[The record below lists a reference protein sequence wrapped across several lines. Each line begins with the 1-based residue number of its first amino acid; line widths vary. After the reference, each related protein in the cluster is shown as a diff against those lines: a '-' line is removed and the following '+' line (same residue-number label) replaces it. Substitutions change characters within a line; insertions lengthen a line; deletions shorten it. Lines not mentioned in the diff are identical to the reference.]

1 MALNKFSKA
10 VTQDPTQPAAQAML
24 HAIGMT
30 DEDFEKPLIGIAS
43 TGYEGNPCNMHLN
56 ELAQDIKVG
65 VNAQSLVGLVFN
77 TIGVSDG
84 ISMGT
89 PGMRF
94 SLPSRDIIAD
104 SVETVVQAM
113 SYDGVVTVVG
123 CDKNMPGALMAL
135 LRLNRPAIL
144 VYGGTIA
151 AGCHNDKELD
161 VVSAFEAW
169 GEKVA
174 GTIDE
179 KEYKSVIRKACPG
192 AGACGGMYTANTM
205 ASAIEACGMALPYN
219 ASNPAV
225 SRDKKEEC
233 DELGAYLKNLL
244 EKDLKPSD
252 IVTRKS
258 LENALRLIAVLGG
271 STNAVLHF
279 LAIAKAA
286 NIELNLDDFQKISD
300 TTPFLA
306 DLKPSGK
313 YLMKDLH
320 QVGGVPAVLK
330 YMLNQGMLH
339 GDCMTVT
346 GKTLAENLAKVPDL
360 TEGQTVIRPIEEP
373 IKPTGHI
380 RILKGNLAQQ
390 GSVAKITG
398 KEGLLFQGP
407 ARVFDGE
414 YAANQGIKD
423 GKVQAGEVVVI
434 RYEGPKGGPGMP
446 EMLKPTAA
454 IMGAGLGKSVALI
467 TDGRFSGGTHG
478 FVVGHIVPEAQ
489 EGGTIGLLKDGD
501 QITIDAEKNTLS
513 VDLSEAELAERKAA
527 WKKPPYKFEQGVL
540 YKYIKS
546 VATASEGCVTD
557 SD

>member
-1 MALNKFSKA
+1 MALNKYSKA

-30 DEDFEKPLIGIAS
+30 DEDFKKPLVGIAS

-56 ELAQDIKVG
+56 ALAQEIKTG
-65 VNAQSLVGLVFN
+65 VNEQDLVGLVFN

-113 SYDGVVTVVG
+113 SYDGVITVVG
-123 CDKNMPGALMAL
+123 CDKNMPGALMAM
-135 LRLNRPAIL
+135 LRLNRPSIL

-174 GTIDE
+174 GKIDE
-179 KEYKSVIRKACPG
+179 TEFKNVIRKACPG

-225 SRDKKEEC
+225 SKDKKDEC
-233 DELGAYLKNLL
+233 AKVGVYLKALL
-244 EKDLKPSD
+244 EKDLKPRD
-252 IVTRKS
+252 IVTKKA

-286 NIELNLDDFQKISD
+286 QLDLTIDDFQRISD
-300 TTPFLA
+300 STPFLA

-320 QVGGVPAVLK
+320 DVGGVPAVLK
-330 YMLNQGMLH
+330 YMLKEGMLH
-339 GDCMTVT
+339 GDCITVT
-346 GKTLAENLAKVPDL
+346 GKTLAENLANIPDL
-360 TEGQTVIRPIEEP
+360 APNQDIIRPLTNP
-373 IKPTGHI
+373 IKATGHI
-380 RILKGNLAQQ
+380 RILKGNLATH
-390 GSVAKITG
+390 GAVAKITG
-398 KEGLLFQGP
+398 KEGLIFTGP

-414 YAANQGIKD
+414 FAANDGIKN
-423 GKVQAGEVVVI
+423 GKVKAGDVVVI

-446 EMLKPTAA
+446 EMLKPTSA

-489 EGGTIGLLKDGD
+489 EGGTIALVKDGD
-501 QITIDAEKNTLS
+501 SITIDAEQNTLT
-513 VDLSEAELAERKAA
+513 VAVSEKELAKRKAL
-527 WKKPPYKFEQGVL
+527 WVQPPYKFSQGIL

-546 VATASEGCVTD
+546 VSTASEGCVTD
-557 SD
+557 V